1 MQTMGVNKKHHE
13 FSVIDMKSGWETLPG
28 YPEGIQQ
35 KILCGAFC

>member
-1 MQTMGVNKKHHE
+1 MGVNKKHHE
-13 FSVIDMKSGWETLPG
+13 FSVIDMNSGWETLPG